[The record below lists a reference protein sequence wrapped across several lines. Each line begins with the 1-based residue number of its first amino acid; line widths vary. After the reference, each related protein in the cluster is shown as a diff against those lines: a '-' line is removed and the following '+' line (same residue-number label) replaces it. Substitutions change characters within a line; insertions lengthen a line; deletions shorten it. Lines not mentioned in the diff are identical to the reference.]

1 MKHMDGRRLALM
13 LALAL
18 AVPGAH
24 AQATGQ
30 DTLRAEV
37 AAGVWL
43 QAQVQEGGD
52 IAVELAPSGTRQRLP
67 GAPDVDG
74 QSRLSAEDV
83 DFDGRPELV
92 ARASV
97 GMVNEA
103 VAVYRFDP
111 RQGRMQALEA
121 TPHDDAQCG
130 GLMGLVVDAPNRTLS
145 SSCRS
150 GPVWYVDQYRYD
162 GPRLYLYRA
171 LRFIHGSDAFEQVL
185 FVKQT
190 ADTGPFAVWSTFDAQ
205 GAVVETAIGDGL
217 VTPAPTGRLS
227 PFSATVVPARLP
239 LHTRPGDARTT
250 RYLVRDDRVELL
262 DERDGWVKVR
272 YHNPTRGDVLGW
284 VNAMP

>member
-1 MKHMDGRRLALM
+1 MMNHWDGWPLALL
-13 LALAL
+13 LALA
-18 AVPGAH
+18 APGAH
-24 AQATGQ
+24 AQAAGQ

-43 QAQVQEGGD
+43 QAEVEEGGD
-52 IAVELAPSGTRQRLP
+52 ITVALAPSGTRQRLP

-83 DFDGRPELV
+83 DFDGWPELV

-103 VAVYRFDP
+103 VAVYRYDP
-111 RQGRMQALEA
+111 RQKAMQALA
-121 TPHDDAQCG
+121 PTPHDDAQCG
-130 GLMGLVVDAPNRTLS
+130 GLMGLTVDAPNRTLS

-150 GPVWYVDQYRYD
+150 GAVWYVDLYRYD
-162 GPRLYLYRA
+162 GPRLHLYRA

-185 FVKQT
+185 FVRQT
-190 ADTGPFAVWSTFDAQ
+190 ADTGPFAVWSTYDAQ
-205 GAVVETAIGDGL
+205 GAVVETAIADGL
-217 VTPAPTGRLS
+217 VTPASTGRLS
-227 PFSATVVPARLP
+227 PFSGTVVPARLP
-239 LHTRPGDARTT
+239 LHARPGEGRTS
-250 RYLVRDDRVELL
+250 RYLLRDDRVELL